1 MRIFLDTTYLMPVC
15 GLNIREI
22 QNTHLTRLFEQ
33 RSTMI
38 NQVSLLELW
47 GKGKRLL
54 RGDPESWPRFL
65 IGYRSILESQ
75 KIQKK
80 AIIEPETLPWVDR
93 LSMEGLKDLLDC
105 FITASAIYHSD
116 VFVTEAQDIT
126 KIVEILKEKGEP
138 EVNLQ
143 ALPLRDFLQQYA

>member
-1 MRIFLDTTYLMPVC
+1 
-15 GLNIREI
+15 
-22 QNTHLTRLFEQ
+22 
-33 RSTMI
+33 MI

-47 GKGKRLL
+47 GKGKKLL
-54 RGDPESWPRFL
+54 QGDPESWPRFL
-65 IGYRSILESQ
+65 IGYKSILESQ

-93 LSMEGLKDLLDC
+93 LSMEGLRDLLDC

-116 VFVTEAQDIT
+116 VFITEAQDIT
-126 KIVEILKEKGEP
+126 KIVETLKEKGEP

-143 ALPLRDFLQQYA
+143 VLPLRDFLQQYA